1 MNEQLALKLF
11 L

>member
-11 L
+11 M